1 MFGLVFGAS
10 LPTRSWATNNIQNE
24 EVKAKE
30 ARKVIVTKRRII
42 FGRFSSWSKTR
53 YFLWFELCFPT
64 QVKQNYRKIRLSEAA
79 HSRETFDARKGIN
92 HMLSWENQCTSLW
105 TPSRIRFH
113 YSLNMLTK
121 SWVNGLWPATYFY
134 LYRVKQ
140 PKKQKDLKWGARMIL
155 LSYKFGSLIRVK
167 PVLTQR
173 LMTLWSKK
181 SSNPFKQL
189 SPFLKTILKENWMT
203 DLLKLTGQ
211 TVAKLLKFK
220 QPVLYIRL

>member
-1 MFGLVFGAS
+1 MFGLMFGAS

-53 YFLWFELCFPT
+53 YFLWFEPCFPT
-64 QVKQNYRKIRLSEAA
+64 QAKQNYRKIRLSEAA

-92 HMLSWENQCTSLW
+92 HMLSWENKCTSLW

-113 YSLNMLTK
+113 FLREWIMAGDILLPLS
-121 SWVNGLWPATYFY
+121 SEAA
-134 LYRVKQ
+134 Q
-140 PKKQKDLKWGARMIL
+140 KQKDLKWGARMIL

-181 SSNPFKQL
+181 SSNP
-189 SPFLKTILKENWMT
+189 
-203 DLLKLTGQ
+203 
-211 TVAKLLKFK
+211 LKFK
-220 QPVLYIRL
+220 QPVLYICIGNRLPWLRQRFWSTKIF

>member
-1 MFGLVFGAS
+1 MFGLMFGAS
-10 LPTRSWATNNIQNE
+10 LPTRSWATNDLQN

-42 FGRFSSWSKTR
+42 FGWFSSWSKTQ

-92 HMLSWENQCTSLW
+92 HTLSWENQCTSLW

-113 YSLNMLTK
+113 FSLNMLTK

-140 PKKQKDLKWGARMIL
+140 PKNKWILNEGHEWYFSLTNLVHWYVWNQSSHNDLWLFDLRKALIL
-155 LSYKFGSLIRVK
+155 WNLNNR
-167 PVLTQR
+167 
-173 LMTLWSKK
+173 
-181 SSNPFKQL
+181 SS
-189 SPFLKTILKENWMT
+189 IY
-203 DLLKLTGQ
+203 
-211 TVAKLLKFK
+211 A
-220 QPVLYIRL
+220 